1 MAFAEFNE
9 FGFNRKSLT
18 EIRAIIE
25 ADYRSIWGQNVVLDN
40 SEPDGQEIGII
51 AYYEDQN
58 MQLLEAVW
66 NSFSPNRASGISLQD
81 VVNYNGITILDESK
95 STVTLTINTNQ
106 ANVAYPSGLI
116 FSDINNQTNWVANSG
131 FTTDSSGNATVTATA
146 EKYGKYQALANTI
159 TQIKTPQYG
168 LLSVS
173 NPEPAQL
180 GRYRETNAELRSR
193 NAKSK
198 AFVSDGNGPSVEAG
212 VKQVDGVQDV
222 AVLENKT
229 NAYIFLES
237 SKYRLKPHS
246 FCVVV
251 LGGDDQV
258 IADTIRKRISGGC
271 DTGLDYDSGGG
282 TYVDYTDNVTLNS
295 YTPKG
300 NAVEITF
307 TRPTLIGVHLQI
319 EFPTN
324 ISIDYDLSTKITE
337 AFKTYIESETA
348 TGDEISALAAIMY
361 VFNQLGITLFV
372 KDAKIETT
380 TDSGLVDSL
389 KLGLLENAQ
398 GSLSTVTFIYS

>member
-9 FGFNRKSLT
+9 YGFNRKSLS

-25 ADYRSIWGQNVVLDN
+25 ADYRSIWGDNVVLDN

-66 NSFSPNRASGISLQD
+66 NSFSPNRASGVSLQD
-81 VVNYNGITILDESK
+81 AVNYNGITILDESK
-95 STVTLTINTNQ
+95 STVTLTITTNQ
-106 ANVAYPSGLI
+106 ANVTYPSGLI
-116 FSDINNQTNWVANSG
+116 FSDINSQTNWIADNV
-131 FTTDSSGNATVTATA
+131 FTTDTLGRATVTATA
-146 EKYGKYQALANTI
+146 ENYGKIQALANTI

-168 LLSVS
+168 LLSVTNES
-173 NPEPAQL
+173 PAQL
-180 GRYRETNAELRSR
+180 GRMRETDAELRAR

-198 AFVSDGNGPSVEAG
+198 AFDSDGNGPSVEAG
-212 VKQVDGVQDV
+212 VKQIDGVQD
-222 AVLENKT
+222 AKVLENKT
-229 NAYIFLES
+229 NGYLLVES
-237 SKYRLKPHS
+237 GAYRLKPHS

-258 IADTIRKRISGGC
+258 IADTIRQRISGGC
-271 DTGLDYDSGGG
+271 DTGLEYDSGGG
-282 TYVDYTDNVTLNS
+282 TYVDYSENVTLNS
-295 YTPKG
+295 YTAKG

-324 ISIDYDLSTKITE
+324 VTIDYALSNQITA
-337 AFKTYIESETA
+337 AFKTYIEAETA
-348 TGDEISALAAIMY
+348 TGDEVSALAAIMY

-380 TDSGLVDSL
+380 TNTGLVDSL
-389 KLGLLENAQ
+389 TLGLLENAQ
-398 GSLSTVTFIYS
+398 GSLSSVTFIYT